1 MRFRKALRK
10 HSDSLG
16 GPGLDTLPLGQK
28 RWRTCCPTGL
38 FWIECS
44 YLLYLLLS
52 AEYIYDLFQRFCT
65 QSRRRSYCHHC
76 SYCRF
81 SYTTS
86 SSFILFY
93 FILRYWGLNSGP
105 SPRATPPA
113 LAVMGIS
120 EIGDHELFA
129 WADFKSQS
137 S

>member
-1 MRFRKALRK
+1 MICFRDSA
-10 HSDSLG
+10 HSLG
-16 GPGLDTLPLGQK
+16 GGVTATVAVIAVSPTLHPPL
-28 RWRTCCPTGL
+28 
-38 FWIECS
+38 
-44 YLLYLLLS
+44 
-52 AEYIYDLFQRFCT
+52 
-65 QSRRRSYCHHC
+65 
-76 SYCRF
+76 
-81 SYTTS
+81 
-86 SSFILFY
+86 LFY